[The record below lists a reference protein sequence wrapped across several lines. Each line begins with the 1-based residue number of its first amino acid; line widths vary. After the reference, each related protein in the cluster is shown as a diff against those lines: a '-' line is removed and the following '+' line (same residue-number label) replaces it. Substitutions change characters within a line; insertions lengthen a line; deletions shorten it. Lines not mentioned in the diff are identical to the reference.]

1 MPMVL
6 RTPSPALAP
15 FVAALWHYEDAGE
28 LPHTRERILPSGSMQ
43 LLVNLHEDELRSY
56 HGDDFGHLRRTR
68 GATIAGIHA
77 GHFAIDTAEQ
87 RAIVGVSFHPG
98 GAFPFFR
105 APADALRE
113 TDVELDQL
121 WGREGALLRERLL
134 EQPTPAARLA
144 ALEATLLARAIRPLT
159 PGPALRLAIAA
170 LEQNVPVATI
180 GEHLGLSP
188 RRLIALFSAQVGATP
203 KRFARLRRFQRVLT
217 AITTQAPPS
226 WAELALQCGYFDQAH
241 LIHEFRGFSGLHP
254 TAYAARGAGGHNHV
268 VLD

>member
-1 MPMVL
+1 MPMIL

-15 FVAALWHYEDAGE
+15 FVASLWHYEDAGE
-28 LPHTRERILPSGSMQ
+28 LAHARERILPDGTMQ

-56 HGDDFGHLRRTR
+56 HGADLAHERRTR

-87 RAIVGVSFHPG
+87 RSIVGISFRPG
-98 GAFPFFR
+98 GAFPFF
-105 APADALRE
+105 APPADALRE
-113 TDVELDQL
+113 TDVELDQV

-144 ALEATLLARAIRPLT
+144 ALEATLLARAVRPLT
-159 PGPALRLAIAA
+159 PDPALQIAIAA
-170 LEQNVPVATI
+170 LERDVPVATV
-180 GEHLGLSP
+180 GERLGLSP
-188 RRLIALFSAQVGATP
+188 RRLIAAFTAQVGMTP
-203 KRFARLRRFQRVLT
+203 KRFARVRRFQRVLT
-217 AITTQAPPS
+217 TLATEHPAP

-241 LIHEFRGFSGLHP
+241 LIHEFRSFSGLHP
-254 TAYAARGAGGHNHV
+254 TAYAARDPGGRNHV